1 MSKNRSKLSR
11 EATEKKLVRDY
22 FNNKKHGVFVDV
34 GANDP
39 VAATSQS
46 WHLENQLQWS
56 GVIVEPNPK
65 FLQQCRKKRRAM
77 FFACACVEREDERQ
91 VTLYVP
97 VLNGN
102 EMDSHGAIGKNID
115 DFNYQQHTEIKV
127 PGYTL
132 ESILKQAGITAIDL
146 LSIDVEGAELQV
158 LKGFNIKRYQ
168 PRLILLED
176 KHLYLTK
183 HRYLKKHG
191 YVLVKRTGR
200 NFWYIPKGVTHPPPP
215 QSMLEKLKLA
225 KRMYISIWWKKLK
238 FSVRH
243 KTLEPLLR
251 L

>member
-1 MSKNRSKLSR
+1 MSKSR
-11 EATEKKLVRDY
+11 YNLDKEAAEKKLVRDY
-22 FNNKKHGVFVDV
+22 FNNKKQGVFVDV
-34 GANDP
+34 GGNDP
-39 VAATSQS
+39 VAVTSQS
-46 WHLENQLQWS
+46 WHLEDQLQWR
-56 GVIVEPNPK
+56 GVVVEPNPK
-65 FLQQCRKKRRAM
+65 FLQQCREKRRAIC
-77 FFACACVEREDERQ
+77 FACACVEHEDERQ

-102 EMDSHGAIGKNID
+102 EMDSHAAVDKNID
-115 DFNYQQHTEIKV
+115 DFNYRQHTQIKV
-127 PGYTL
+127 PAYTL

-168 PRLILLED
+168 PGLILLED

-183 HRYLKKHG
+183 HRYLKRHG

-200 NFWYIPKGVTHPPPP
+200 NFWYVPKEAQRPKQDT
-215 QSMLEKLKLA
+215 LEKLKLV

-238 FSVRH
+238 FSIRN
-243 KTLEPLLR
+243 KTLEPILR